1 MIEPPPNVRIHHAGD
16 RSVDGILRL
25 IAVAGEDA
33 PLEAALTTMCREIA
47 AITEVDVVSAYVREP
62 DEAGGDALV
71 MRGNHG
77 FPPGAIGVVRLG
89 FGEGLTGLCAECLR
103 PVSVAVGPED
113 AHFKLVAGLDEE
125 RFPAYV
131 GVPLIVGGRA
141 LGVLVLQ
148 RRARTEFGPAEVTL
162 ATALAA
168 PVTLAV
174 ERRYGRAALARSARL
189 EGVTVAPGSAVAR
202 ATILPTL
209 ASLGD
214 RGELDIAGA
223 LARLPTDLDR
233 ARRRL
238 RKHGDA
244 DTLAALT
251 EVELLL
257 LDGRLHER
265 VAAAPPTLAGLATVA
280 RDYARAPF
288 KVAAARGAPPA
299 IDRAAEVEDLL
310 VVLGVMA
317 SDAAAL
323 PPGGIWIGERVGGLV
338 ALVACA
344 RAAGALVVEGRAAPA
359 AAAIARADELAVVAE
374 VRGLHAWVRPGDRC
388 TVDADEGA
396 AAVVRINPP
405 AVSVEHTR
413 QRRGADPG

>member
-1 MIEPPPNVRIHHAGD
+1 MRRPANVHIHHAGD
-16 RSVDGILRL
+16 HSVDGILRL

-33 PLEAALTTMCREIA
+33 PLERALTTMCREIA
-47 AITEVDVVSAYVREP
+47 AITRIDVVSAYVREP
-62 DEAGGDALV
+62 DDAGVDRLV

-77 FPPGAIGVVRLG
+77 FPAAAIGAVSLA
-89 FGEGLTGLCAECLR
+89 FGEGLTGLVAECLR
-103 PVSVAVGPED
+103 PVSVAVGPDD
-113 AHFKLVAGLDEE
+113 AHFKLVPGLGEE
-125 RFPAYV
+125 QFPAYL

-148 RRARTEFGPAEVTL
+148 RRAQEAFGPVEVTL

-174 ERRYGRAALARSARL
+174 ERRYGRAAMARSAKL
-189 EGVTVAPGSAVAR
+189 DGVTVAPGSAVAR

-209 ASLGD
+209 AALGE

-223 LARLPTDLDR
+223 LARLPTDLER

-244 DTLAALT
+244 DTVAALV
-251 EVELLL
+251 EIELLL

-265 VAAAPPTLAGLATVA
+265 VAAAPQTVAGLATVA

-288 KVAAARGAPPA
+288 KIAAARGLAPA
-299 IDRAAEVEDLL
+299 VDRAAEVEDLL

-344 RAAGALVVEGRAAPA
+344 RAAGAVVVEGAATPA
-359 AAAIARADELAVVAE
+359 AAAIARADDLAVVAE
-374 VRGLHAWVRPGDRC
+374 VRGLHAWIRPGDRC
-388 TVDADEGA
+388 TVDAEPAG
-396 AAVVRINPP
+396 AAVVRVNPP
-405 AVSVEHTR
+405 AVAIEGAR
-413 QRRGADPG
+413 RRRGTEP